1 MCFLDKNSESNEQLN
16 NNFGF
21 KSFITPPKNEHLKAF
36 ENDLYDTVRNIE
48 FQNVKSS
55 SKINSKMTERIKQDS
70 KLLIPADKTYNL
82 YRLTTDEYNQLST
95 EDIFKSYK
103 NLHSRAIQNVD

>member
-1 MCFLDKNSESNEQLN
+1 MKNIPLPTKDSYRKNLIFKLESFIKKIRWKVCFLDKNSESNEQLN

-55 SKINSKMTERIKQDS
+55 SKINSK
-70 KLLIPADKTYNL
+70 
-82 YRLTTDEYNQLST
+82 LTWKELNKIQ
-95 EDIFKSYK
+95 SY
-103 NLHSRAIQNVD
+103 